1 MRISGLTR
9 LQEPDAKMHLQAD
22 SAVFEALDRRSC
34 SYHVD
39 LMQAK
44 CQGFPVS
51 AHKKSLSNMGAE
63 SAKLRSPG
71 TDTLVE

>member
-1 MRISGLTR
+1 
-9 LQEPDAKMHLQAD
+9 MHLQAD

-63 SAKLRSPG
+63 SAKPTFPWYGHPCRVTTHPSRGLCCIA
-71 TDTLVE
+71 V